1 MSILLPLLAGL
12 ALNTPADRQFDAP
25 DDRDDLVTYESQAL
39 WQVMARCAKG
49 KFEDVAESEAKPVT
63 ASETARAETY
73 GKTVAEM
80 RDEANARNGAQSV
93 RYLTI
98 AIETFAEDRGVE
110 VEEASEFVREQ
121 AGQMESI
128 RTSSFSDPCIGIAN
142 LVRPS

>member
-1 MSILLPLLAGL
+1 MSILLPLLAAL
-12 ALNTPADRQFDAP
+12 ALNAPADRAFSAPADHFDVLEYDKQP
-25 DDRDDLVTYESQAL
+25 L
-39 WQVMARCAKG
+39 WQLMARCAKG
-49 KFEDVAESEAKPVT
+49 KFEDVAASEAKPVT

-80 RDEANARNGAQSV
+80 RDEANARNSAQSI

-98 AIETFAEDRGVE
+98 AIETFAEDRALE

-121 AGQMESI
+121 AAQMDSI
-128 RTSSFSDPCIGIAN
+128 KTSSFSDPCIGIAN